1 MFDVQSWLGSGGLIL
16 LAAIVFAESGLLI
29 GFFLP
34 GDTLLFVAGFLSSA
48 AGGHVLPPL
57 PITAGIAFAGAAL
70 GDQVGYMFG
79 RRLGPSVFTRPRSR
93 LFNPA
98 NALRAEAFFAQRG
111 PWALVLAR
119 FVPIVRTFTSVVAG
133 VGRMHYR
140 TFFTFNLIG
149 AARWAIGVTTLGA
162 YLGEITFIR
171 DNLEYAALVIL
182 AVSLAPV
189 AIDHLRRA
197 RRARR
202 GRTIPTRPPAPPPHP

>member
-34 GDTLLFVAGFLSSA
+34 GDTLLFVAGFLSAA

-57 PITAGIAFAGAAL
+57 PITAGVAFVAAAL

-79 RRLGPSVFTRPRSR
+79 RRFGPGVSNRPRSR

-98 NALRAEAFFAQRG
+98 NAARAEAFFAQRG

-119 FVPIVRTFTSVVAG
+119 FVPVVRTFTPVVAG

-140 TFFTFNLIG
+140 TFVTFNLIG
-149 AARWAIGVTTLGA
+149 AALWAIGITTLGA
-162 YLGEITFIR
+162 LLGEVAFIR
-171 DNLEYAALVIL
+171 DNLEYAAVAIL
-182 AVSLAPV
+182 AISLAPLL
-189 AIDHLRRA
+189 IERLRHRRA
-197 RRARR
+197 
-202 GRTIPTRPPAPPPHP
+202 G